1 MKLLYFT
8 IQIHF
13 LGGLSR
19 IVSEKINWL
28 VDQGYDVTLCN
39 IERLDVKPA
48 YPIDSRVK
56 LIRGDISTTPGNA
69 FTRIKGVTCAVS
81 RVMEIIKEEQPDII
95 VNAHCPLVTWIL
107 PFVSK
112 SGNLTIFKK
121 NRIPTIIEF
130 HQSRQGLKIFNEK
143 TTDTF
148 SSWLHGWSI
157 RWIYSKYHRFVTLTT
172 EDMSAWNLRNCIVIP
187 NFSSIPPS
195 EYVQDTERKNHQI
208 IMLARLMPEK
218 RIDLMIQI
226 WSLISKKYPNWTVKV
241 LGDGQMREFLELK
254 IKEYQVQDSFF
265 MPGAVK
271 DVSEE
276 LEYSEIMCLT
286 SEHEGLSL
294 VLIEAMQKSVP
305 VMAFEVSGIH
315 DVINDGYNGFLVP
328 FGNIYDYAEKLSKM
342 IESPE
347 LRDQF
352 RKNGKE
358 FVKRFDKE
366 RVMGLWVDLF
376 NSLK

>member
-56 LIRGDISTTPGNA
+56 LIRGDISTIPGNA
-69 FTRIKGVTCAVS
+69 FTRIKGVACAVS
-81 RVMEIIKEEQPDII
+81 RVLEIIKEEQPDVI

-112 SGNLTIFKK
+112 SGTLTIFKK
-121 NRIPTIIEF
+121 NRIPTIIEM
-130 HQSRQGLKIFNEK
+130 HQSRHGLEVFNK
-143 TTDTF
+143 KFTDAF
-148 SSWLHGWSI
+148 SGWLHRWCI
-157 RWIYSKYHRFVTLTT
+157 RWIYGKYQRFVVLTS
-172 EDMSAWNLRNCIVIP
+172 DDKVAWDLDNCIVIP
-187 NFSSIPPS
+187 NFSSIAPRDFV
-195 EYVQDTERKNHQI
+195 EDTNKPEHQI
-208 IMLARLMPEK
+208 ILLTRLMPQK
-218 RIDLMIQI
+218 RIDLMIRV
-226 WSLISKKYPNWTVKV
+226 WALLAPNYSNWRVKV
-241 LGDGQMREFLELK
+241 LGDGDLRESLISMVEEYGLKESFLL
-254 IKEYQVQDSFF
+254 
-265 MPGAVK
+265 PGAVK
-271 DVSEE
+271 DVTFE
-276 LEYSEIMCLT
+276 LESSDIMCLT

-305 VMAFEVSGIH
+305 IMAFDICGMR
-315 DVINDGYNGFLVP
+315 DVIVDGYNGFLVP
-328 FGNIYDYAEKLSKM
+328 FGDVEGYANKLK
-342 IESPE
+342 E
-347 LRDQF
+347 LMDSSALRYQF
-352 RKNGKE
+352 RRNGKE

-366 RVMGLWVDLF
+366 CVMRMWVDLF